1 MMRAGIRAPQEPGP
15 GTDVPPPL
23 LTGRARRL
31 ILSEVFARDLP
42 HPEPAA
48 MSEAHHP
55 HPQAFRELCRRAI
68 DLLESLKAA
77 SPTERTG
84 LLRQAQEAMREIDA
98 QVKSL
103 DLGDP
108 TFNDEQGDLIAAAS
122 ALQAIELDRGGP
134 RVPRYVDTAIEAIRH
149 VSSF

>member
-1 MMRAGIRAPQEPGP
+1 
-15 GTDVPPPL
+15 
-23 LTGRARRL
+23 
-31 ILSEVFARDLP
+31 
-42 HPEPAA
+42 

-68 DLLESLKAA
+68 ELLESLKAA
-77 SPTERTG
+77 DATGRTA

-98 QVKSL
+98 QVKTL

-108 TFNDEQGDLIAAAS
+108 AFNDEQGDLIAAAS

-134 RVPRYVDTAIEAIRH
+134 RAAKYADTAIAAIRH